1 MRSCIDFTPALVATY
16 SFMCYRYVRDRT
28 DRHLRECVEQS
39 GQVDVEIAQQEQN
52 LANIRSR
59 LAEIE
64 KEIHTGEA
72 TQANLRE
79 NVRVRK
85 LAADIAKIESEIREL
100 DVGGAAQAFTE
111 FEEKYAKL
119 IKKASELQN
128 KVFIESILSRSPLTI
143 LIVHVSW
150 WRSHNS

>member
-1 MRSCIDFTPALVATY
+1 
-16 SFMCYRYVRDRT
+16 
-28 DRHLRECVEQS
+28 VEQS
-39 GQVDVEIAQQEQN
+39 GQVDAEIVQQEQN
-52 LANIRSR
+52 LANVRSR

-128 KVFIESILSRSPLTI
+128 KVFIKSILERSLLTVFV
-143 LIVHVSW
+143 VHVSW
-150 WRSHNS
+150 RGSYHS